1 MRRLAFILPLTIAL
15 GVHAQA
21 PAPPAP
27 TSVNEAIATVADLR
41 RRVGN
46 EATEAGQRKAADAML
61 AARAELI
68 RANASDP
75 RVPVWLA
82 DQAEDCFTIALP
94 AGGDVDRA
102 LFGLAGPDAR
112 RRVRR
117 IAVDMAAAADRAES
131 TAKQVL
137 ERTGADA
144 APQTLAE
151 QLATVERPRRIP
163 LLRAL
168 ADVLQ
173 VEMAEFDAGKRRSLA
188 ESSIARID
196 TLLPELDDRTASVV
210 ARYAG
215 LTAARVGDE
224 RGANRFLGLAKQK
237 AGEDEAMATLADL
250 SALRAAGL
258 LRGPGS
264 AADAAGVI
272 RGAGSPARQ
281 LAIAELEARLRR
293 QAEGESGAQPS
304 SGLLAWTSP
313 FTELVRRAKPDQ
325 ASLLRDLAIER
336 LAAVLRDGTPMPDGE
351 PMAMLAAAN
360 ASLDAGKRPEAAIE
374 ALTRL
379 ADEPKAPEAMRAG
392 ALRTLAR
399 ADMAADR
406 WADAAD
412 RSLRLASDHRLD
424 ASSAAS
430 MALAIRIARELD
442 RAADGG
448 DEAARARL
456 ERAIETGLAR
466 YPEHADLALWQLER
480 QTLATESKAAG
491 RETRLADL
499 PPVLP
504 VPDSDHASALRARL
518 AAAKSW
524 LLLERGDA
532 PGALAALEGAPMPAS
547 GQALARRV
555 AARAGALAELDRD
568 LTADAEIQRGA
579 KEDPAALRL
588 AIAARLRRL
597 LPAERLPVQP
607 SAASDAASAIA
618 RRLTAALRLELA
630 ADAIDWSLAGDAL
643 RLHGDHA
650 AAIEAYDHALAL
662 AAEALEPLQGRAE
675 SLRMLGGD
683 ERLAQAMAV
692 HRRLLAG
699 REFGGDASQRDHAW
713 WLSQLRQLQILEAAG
728 RYDEKAAMRLN
739 RLRAIDESL
748 GGAEFKAAFGKLP
761 PRAAATAP

>member
-1 MRRLAFILPLTIAL
+1 MRRVVAAMPLLVALAAL
-15 GVHAQA
+15 AQA
-21 PAPPAP
+21 PAASAPA
-27 TSVNEAIATVADLR
+27 VNDALTTVADLR

-68 RANASDP
+68 KSNPMDP

-82 DQAEDCFTIALP
+82 DQAEDCFTVALP

-117 IAVDMAAAADRAES
+117 IAVDMATAADGAEAA
-131 TAKQVL
+131 AKQVL
-137 ERTGADA
+137 ERTGAE
-144 APQTLAE
+144 APPAPLAE
-151 QLATVERPRRIP
+151 QLSTVERPRRIP

-215 LTAARVGDE
+215 LTAARIGDE
-224 RGANRFLGLAKQK
+224 RGANRFLALARQK
-237 AGEDEAMATLADL
+237 AGDDEAMTTLADL

-293 QAEGESGAQPS
+293 QAEGEAGAQPS

-313 FTELVRRAKPDQ
+313 FTELVRRAKPEQ

-336 LAAVLRDGTPMPDGE
+336 LGAVIRDGTPMPDGE
-351 PMAMLAAAN
+351 PMATLAAAN
-360 ASLDAGKRPEAAIE
+360 AALDAGKQPGDALE
-374 ALTRL
+374 ALARL
-379 ADEPKAPEAMRAG
+379 ADEPKASDAMRAG
-392 ALRTLAR
+392 ALRTIAR

-412 RSLRLASDHRLD
+412 RSLRLATDHRLD
-424 ASSAAS
+424 SASAAS

-442 RAADGG
+442 RAADG
-448 DEAARARL
+448 DDAAARTRL
-456 ERAIETGLAR
+456 ERAIETGLAK
-466 YPEHADLALWQLER
+466 YPEHADVALWQLER
-480 QTLATESKAAG
+480 QTLASEAKAAK
-491 RETRLADL
+491 RETRLAET

-504 VPDSDHASALRARL
+504 VPDSAFATTMRSRL
-518 AAAKSW
+518 AAAKAW
-524 LLLERGDA
+524 LLLEGGDA
-532 PGALAALEGAPMPAS
+532 PGALAALEAAPAPAS
-547 GQALARRV
+547 GAALARRI

-568 LTADAEIQRGA
+568 LCADAEILRGV
-579 KEDPAALRL
+579 KENPAALRE
-588 AIAARLRRL
+588 AIESRLRRL
-597 LPAERLPVQP
+597 LPAERLPVEP
-607 SAASDAASAIA
+607 VAAADASAKIA
-618 RRLTAALRLELA
+618 RRLAAASRLELA
-630 ADAIDWSLAGDAL
+630 TDAVGFTLAGDAL

-650 AAIEAYDHALAL
+650 AAIEAYDRALAL
-662 AAEALEPLQGRAE
+662 TPDALEPLLGRAE
-675 SLRMLGGD
+675 SLRVLGGE
-683 ERLAQAMAV
+683 ERLAQAMGV

-699 REFGGDASQRDHAW
+699 RELGGDAAQRDHAW

-728 RYDEKAAMRLN
+728 RFDQKAAMRLN

-748 GGAEFKAAFGKLP
+748 GGAAFKPAFERLP
-761 PRAAATAP
+761 ARPSA

>member
-1 MRRLAFILPLTIAL
+1 MRLTAAIAL
-15 GVHAQA
+15 AIALSARAQTPTPPST
-21 PAPPAP
+21 PAI
-27 TSVNEAIATVADLR
+27 SEALATVADLR

-68 RANASDP
+68 KSNPNDA

-82 DQAEDCFTIALP
+82 DQAEDCFTVALP

-117 IAVDMAAAADRAES
+117 VAVDMAAAADRAEVA
-131 TAKQVL
+131 AKQVL

-144 APQTLAE
+144 PSAALAE
-151 QLATVERPRRIP
+151 QLSTVERPRRIP
-163 LLRAL
+163 LLRAI

-173 VEMAEFDAGKRRSLA
+173 VEMAEFDAGKRRALA

-215 LTAARVGDE
+215 LTAARIGNE
-224 RGANRFLGLAKQK
+224 RDANRFLALAKQK
-237 AGEDEAMATLADL
+237 AGDDEAMATLADL

-293 QAEGESGAQPS
+293 QAEGEAGTQPT

-313 FTELVRRAKPDQ
+313 FTELVRRAKPEQ

-336 LAAVLRDGTPMPDGE
+336 LAAVLRDGTPMPEGE

-360 ASLDAGKRPEAAIE
+360 ASLDGGRQPEALLE
-374 ALTRL
+374 PLGGL
-379 ADEPKAPEAMRAG
+379 ADESKAPAALRAA

-399 ADMAADR
+399 ADMAGDR
-406 WADAAD
+406 WASAAD
-412 RSLRLASDHRLD
+412 RSLQLATEHPVDG
-424 ASSAAS
+424 ASAAS
-430 MALAIRIARELD
+430 MALAVRIARELD

-448 DEAARARL
+448 DAGARARL
-456 ERAIETGLAR
+456 ERAIESAIASF
-466 YPEHADLALWQLER
+466 PEHADHAMWQLER
-480 QTLATESKAAG
+480 QALATEARADA
-491 RETRLADL
+491 RATRLTDA

-504 VPDSDHASALRARL
+504 LPDSADAQALRARL
-518 AAAKSW
+518 ASAKAW
-524 LLLERGDA
+524 LLLEAQDA
-532 PGALAALEGAPMPAS
+532 PGALATLDGAPPPAGGTS
-547 GQALARRV
+547 LDRRV
-555 AARAGALAELDRD
+555 ATRAGALAELDRD
-568 LTADAEIQRGA
+568 LAADAEIQRA
-579 KEDPAALRL
+579 TTQNAIALREAL
-588 AIAARLRRL
+588 LARLRRA
-597 LPAERLPVQP
+597 LPSARLPIEP
-607 SAASDAASAIA
+607 LGAPDAG
-618 RRLTAALRLELA
+618 TAALRRMVAALA
-630 ADAIDWSLAGDAL
+630 AGLQVDADGWTLAGDAL

-650 AAIEAYDHALAL
+650 GAIAAYDRALAQ
-662 AAEALEPLQGRAE
+662 APDALEPLQGRAE
-675 SLRMLGGD
+675 SLRVLGGD
-683 ERLAQAMAV
+683 ERLAQAMTV

-699 REFGGDASQRDHAW
+699 REFGGEASQRDHAW

-728 RYDEKAAMRLN
+728 RYDAKAAMRLN
-739 RLRAIDESL
+739 RLRALDESL
-748 GGAEFKAAFGKLP
+748 GGGAFKAAFERLP
-761 PRAAATAP
+761 ARPSPG